1 MCSLRLLLSRRFRW
15 IDGAS
20 VRSSTRRGRCQGPPV
35 APVIGGSALQG
46 KLLICKALRDW
57 LQTRS
62 AAHRSFAILRLAGSR
77 PPPLAW
83 AWSAPSL
90 VAPSPQP
97 RRFPARQPVLHRSS
111 AGGGHSTVT
120 RPWSRFTSR
129 RVLAG
134 IWFYCH
140 QSGLLSIGPSPY
152 FVQRRRFLISGT
164 NTSAGRLQGRT
175 RQSSPRARHDAG
187 PRPDCAC

>member
-111 AGGGHSTVT
+111 AGGAFDRDAAVVEVH
-120 RPWSRFTSR
+120 F
-129 RVLAG
+129 A
-134 IWFYCH
+134 
-140 QSGLLSIGPSPY
+140 
-152 FVQRRRFLISGT
+152 
-164 NTSAGRLQGRT
+164 
-175 RQSSPRARHDAG
+175 AG
-187 PRPDCAC
+187 PGGHLVLLPPIRPAFHRPLPVFCAAQAVLDLRDEHVGWSAARSHTSIVASCPP